1 MATVGRHLRYH
12 PTPIARM
19 IIWIII
25 LGWAD
30 RGRQV
35 GTRPSELDFPG
46 VMPARQKRSRET
58 SAALLKA
65 GAEMLRTHSFAELS
79 IEALCREVG
88 ATVGAFYSR
97 FESKDAYFHVLIE
110 LAARDGGRALARVPP
125 IGKLKDADLARLCGA
140 IAHGVT
146 GWMRDHEGVLRAALQ
161 HRDTRPNKWTPFK
174 RLGRGATARATP
186 LLLAAMGGSG
196 NKAAKTQAIAFGF
209 QVMFGTLV
217 NAILNDPGPVS
228 IRDSEMEARLGACL
242 YQLLQLEMSPQA
254 RKQGGSGM

>member
-1 MATVGRHLRYH
+1 MIRM
-12 PTPIARM
+12 PTARM
-19 IIWIII
+19 IAVTIIT
-25 LGWAD
+25 GWLTG
-30 RGRQV
+30 GRQV
-35 GTRPSELDFPG
+35 GTRPPELDFPG

-58 SAALLKA
+58 TAALLKA
-65 GAEMLRTHSFAELS
+65 GAEMLRTHSFVDLS

-110 LAARDGGRALARVPP
+110 LAARDGSRALARVPS

-140 IAHGVT
+140 IAQGAT

-161 HRDTRPNKWTPFK
+161 HKDTRPDKWTPFK
-174 RLGRGATARATP
+174 RLARGATARATP
-186 LLLAAMGGSG
+186 LLLAAMGGG

-228 IRDSEMEARLGACL
+228 IRDSEMESRLGACL
-242 YQLLQLEMSPQA
+242 YRLLQAEMTPQA
-254 RKQGGSGM
+254 RRKT